1 LLFWFFIPESPRWLF
16 LKKRSVEAEA
26 ALEKLVGQSE
36 FQKIDKSFFE
46 KMEKTERAKLET
58 EDLANSQGIDL
69 NSPVHVELKR
79 LNSEKFQN
87 VDFHAEI
94 VIF

>member
-1 LLFWFFIPESPRWLF
+1 M
-16 LKKRSVEAEA
+16 EAEA

-58 EDLANSQGIDL
+58 EDLANSQGMDF
-69 NSPVHVELKR
+69 NSPMQDRELY
-79 LNSEKFQN
+79 L
-87 VDFHAEI
+87 I
-94 VIF
+94 